1 MRNVA
6 LDLAARKISYCEVAD
21 GRVVARRTVGSLR
34 ALEDLLGPT
43 AAPARV
49 AIEACREA
57 WHVYR
62 VLEQWGNQPL
72 LVDTTRVRRIGVG
85 EHGRKTDRIDAE
97 KLARAVADGKIPVA
111 HLLSPMRQRLRMEL
125 SVRRALVES
134 RAQYI
139 VTVRGLARA
148 HGVRLPSC
156 SADDFVSRIAAAK
169 LDAELHE
176 RVRPLLNTL
185 ATLDHE
191 LAKMDRRLHE
201 LCADEPV
208 IMLLMTVPYVGV
220 IVASSFVSVID
231 EARRFPNAHKVGA
244 YLGLVPAE
252 KTTGDL
258 RRLGAITKQGNSY
271 LRSLLVETCWGI
283 LKLRNSDDP
292 LHCWVKA
299 VAKRRGNRIA
309 VVALAR
315 RLAGVLWA
323 MWRDGTAYE
332 PDRVGYRSA
341 RGLGRQAQD
350 IQLRAAAMA
359 RAADK
364 ARQRARRFER
374 KLTEVRA

>member
-191 LAKMDRRLHE
+191 LAKMDLQQSRIVE
-201 LCADEPV
+201 LKFFGGLTTNEIAEVLQLSPATIERDW
-208 IMLLMTVPYVGV
+208 
-220 IVASSFVSVID
+220 SF
-231 EARRFPNAHKVGA
+231 
-244 YLGLVPAE
+244 
-252 KTTGDL
+252 
-258 RRLGAITKQGNSY
+258 
-271 LRSLLVETCWGI
+271 
-283 LKLRNSDDP
+283 
-292 LHCWVKA
+292 
-299 VAKRRGNRIA
+299 
-309 VVALAR
+309 
-315 RLAGVLWA
+315 
-323 MWRDGTAYE
+323 
-332 PDRVGYRSA
+332 
-341 RGLGRQAQD
+341 
-350 IQLRAAAMA
+350 A
-359 RAADK
+359 RAWLYDAISGG
-364 ARQRARRFER
+364 A
-374 KLTEVRA
+374 